1 MEVSWY
7 FGGRTENV
15 IRCMAVLHGSKDSGP
30 AEMSGDHSH
39 SGQGSQRSEVQES
52 QLLPTLLL
60 APLFPLT

>member
-1 MEVSWY
+1 M
-7 FGGRTENV
+7 
-15 IRCMAVLHGSKDSGP
+15 IRCMAVLHGSHGP